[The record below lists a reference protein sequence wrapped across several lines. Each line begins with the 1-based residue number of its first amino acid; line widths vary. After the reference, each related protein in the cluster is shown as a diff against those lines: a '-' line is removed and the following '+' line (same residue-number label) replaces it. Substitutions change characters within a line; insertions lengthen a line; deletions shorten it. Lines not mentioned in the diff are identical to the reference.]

1 MPKKPLVFYLYRF
14 SREDLNNKFNKCGYC
29 NWETEKFYWLGTSKK
44 DALKEI
50 NEMNPDEAAPL
61 CGECMA
67 EMLFEENYQITNKRR

>member
-1 MPKKPLVFYLYRF
+1 VNIRIII
-14 SREDLNNKFNKCGYC
+14 
-29 NWETEKFYWLGTSKK
+29 KFYWLGTSKK